1 MSQHPPQEGSQPP
14 RDREVVVTNGGS
26 GSNLGTGIIVGLLIV
41 IVAVGLIWFFTSGSD
56 DGGIDVP
63 DTLELDV
70 DVDGADTDTTD
81 GADGADGTDG
91 ADGADGTDGA
101 DADDGGEEG

>member
-1 MSQHPPQEGSQPP
+1 MSDHPPQDSNQPA

-26 GSNLGTGIIVGLLIV
+26 GNGLGTGIIVGLLVV
-41 IVAVGLIWFFTSGSD
+41 IVALALIWFFASGSD

-70 DVDGADTDTTD
+70 DVD
-81 GADGADGTDG
+81 DGTDG
-91 ADGADGTDGA
+91 ADDGGGE
-101 DADDGGEEG
+101 DGGEEG